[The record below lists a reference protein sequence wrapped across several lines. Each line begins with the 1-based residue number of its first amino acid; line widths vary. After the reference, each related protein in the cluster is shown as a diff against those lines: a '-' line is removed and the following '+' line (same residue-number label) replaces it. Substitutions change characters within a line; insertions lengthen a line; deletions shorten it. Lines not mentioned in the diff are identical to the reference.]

1 MFEFKFPRFSY
12 RYKYTDGQYSPF
24 APFSEIAFLPGPY
37 DYYPKEGYNLAMA
50 NRLRNL
56 KVENYAPTP
65 NNRPKDIVEIDVL
78 YKEDKSTTVY
88 TVKTIKPSDGPPL
101 WPTEIPINT
110 TSYTLAGGNPAN
122 NFLVNRG
129 SLQIE
134 SELIHAVVPANQL
147 LRPWDNVPRKAKAQ
161 EVSANRLIYA
171 NYTQN
176 YDLVSQ
182 ANKLITP
189 EVEFTFNPRSY
200 GDLGASVNTPHK
212 SIKSQR
218 TYQLGVVYKDE
229 FGRETPV
236 LADKKGGS
244 LIIPKEFCD
253 DSSSFS
259 ASVINDA
266 PAWATS
272 FKFFIKETS
281 NEYYNLAMDRWYE
294 AEDGNIWL
302 SFNSSDRN
310 KVDEETF
317 LELKKAHTTDTPVEQ
332 PARYKII
339 AIENEAP
346 EDIKLDRDVQGT
358 LTNSSFGGTLNNQI
372 GSNADFPTEGLAS
385 IIVRSAEFDNAFQ
398 TQAAN
403 PASVL
408 TRASECSIR
417 LQSITGARTRFYQ
430 ILSISQENCFG
441 INNTD
446 GYRITIE
453 GTFSADV
460 DAVFGGSWAGRNN
473 GLQVVI
479 THDEKEEKPEFDG
492 KFFVKIFR
500 DAIVE
505 QFIMVTSDENL
516 IPVRQYEFRYLHTYD
531 AHTGGSGNLPNTEN
545 KSYGL
550 GNLGGNTKDDYVKS
564 VAGRNHVH
572 PYNSGYTW
580 GDVDPNATGPLGV
593 CPIAHVSNQNK

>member
-1 MFEFKFPRFSY
+1 MITSDLSQNPLSFTDFDIRAQVLSGSGNTYTIQINSINPDLANVGSFFVILEQEDALFEFKFPRFSY
-12 RYKYTDGQYSPF
+12 RYKYVDGQYSTF
-24 APFSEIAFLPGPY
+24 APFSEVAFLPGPY

-50 NRLRNL
+50 NRLRSL
-56 KVENYAPTP
+56 RVENYAPLP
-65 NNRPKDIVEIDVL
+65 SHRPKDITEIDIL

-88 TVKTIKPSDGPPL
+88 TVKTIKLGDEGWPIQDPFSGYAILADGQD
-101 WPTEIPINT
+101 II
-110 TSYTLAGGNPAN
+110 GGQD
-122 NFLVNRG
+122 RG
-129 SLQIE
+129 SLKIE

-171 NYTQN
+171 NYLQN
-176 YDLVSQ
+176 YNLVSST
-182 ANKLITP
+182 NKLIVP
-189 EVEFTFNPRSY
+189 EVNFTFNPRSY
-200 GDLGASVNTPHK
+200 GDLGASIDTPHK

-253 DSSSFS
+253 DSSSFV
-259 ASVINDA
+259 ASVLNDA
-266 PAWATS
+266 PAWAKS

-281 NEYYNLAMDRWYE
+281 NEYYNLAMDRWYN

-317 LELKKAHTTDTPVEQ
+317 IELKKAHTTSTAVEQ

-358 LTNSSFGGTLNNQI
+358 LTNSSALGVLNNVI
-372 GSNADFPTEGLAS
+372 GSNAEFPEEGLAS
-385 IIVRSAEFDNAFQ
+385 IIVRSSEFDTAFE
-398 TQAAN
+398 TDGAN

-408 TRASECSIR
+408 TRSSECSMR
-417 LQSITGARTRFYQ
+417 LQSITGSRTKFYQ

-441 INNTD
+441 INQTD

-453 GTFSADV
+453 GTFDADV

-473 GLQVVI
+473 G
-479 THDEKEEKPEFDG
+479 G
-492 KFFVKIFR
+492 S
-500 DAIVE
+500 
-505 QFIMVTSDENL
+505 TSNNSRRKR
-516 IPVRQYEFRYLHTYD
+516 RQAR
-531 AHTGGSGNLPNTEN
+531 
-545 KSYGL
+545 
-550 GNLGGNTKDDYVKS
+550 
-564 VAGRNHVH
+564 
-572 PYNSGYTW
+572 
-580 GDVDPNATGPLGV
+580 
-593 CPIAHVSNQNK
+593 I